1 MSRSIHIVVI
11 MYFLFLQSGYPV
23 EAIQENSSI
32 QMVLANVF
40 VFVSKDLQEEQ
51 NPEISIF
58 QLIEEAKLRIQNERS
73 MNERT
78 ILIAK
83 ATAEVYAIAGE
94 HEIDFSA
101 VQADL
106 ADSFAHENKVCVNWQ
121 YIDEWIKQTTRTQDN
136 PEWTIQERKQL
147 YKAKDM
153 YARLKKLSEQSGYDR
168 SHLQEALSDYVVL
181 SPGLQESIRLAVHDT
196 LQIDKDYVEMV
207 ALEGD
212 KDLSLLKND
221 RSLYVF
227 INYNS
232 FDDEEKTM

>member
-1 MSRSIHIVVI
+1 MVGMKNMNRSTNIAAIVC
-11 MYFLFLQSGYPV
+11 FLLFQSV
-23 EAIQENSSI
+23 SQIFASQKDSSI
-32 QMVLANVF
+32 QMMPSNVF
-40 VFVSKDLQEEQ
+40 VFVARDGQEEQ

-58 QLIEEAKLRIQNERS
+58 QLIEEAKLRIKHERS

-83 ATAEVYAIAGE
+83 ATAEAYAIAGE

-106 ADSFAHENKVCVNWQ
+106 IDSFAHENKMCVNWQ
-121 YIDEWIKQTTRTQDN
+121 YIDEWIKQTTRTEDN
-136 PEWTIQERKQL
+136 PAWTAQERKQL
-147 YKAKDM
+147 YKAKEM
-153 YARLKKLSEQSGYDR
+153 YARLKKLSEQSRYDR

-181 SPGLQESIRLAVHDT
+181 SPGLQESIRLAVQET
-196 LQIDKDYVEMV
+196 LEIDENYVEMV
-207 ALEGD
+207 ALESD

-227 INYNS
+227 VHYNL
-232 FDDEEKTM
+232 FV